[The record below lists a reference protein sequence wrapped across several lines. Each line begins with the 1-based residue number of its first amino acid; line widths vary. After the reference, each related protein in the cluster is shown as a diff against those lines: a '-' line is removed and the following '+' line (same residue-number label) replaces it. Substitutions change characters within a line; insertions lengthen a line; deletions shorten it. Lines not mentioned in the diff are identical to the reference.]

1 VSSRPEVSPVL
12 LVQVPPP
19 PPRIEAA
26 AAPAGGAGP
35 GRIVPLWKRLGIP
48 FWLAVGWIVLVAVLA
63 ITASIL
69 PLQNPDVGN
78 FSALSQG
85 PSAAHWFGTDDL
97 GRDLMSRVIFGSRVS
112 LIVGFA
118 AAFLGTVIGGALG
131 IAAGYLRSATEG
143 VIMLIMDA
151 IISFPSLVML
161 IALTTFLGKNL
172 VNITGA
178 IALVT
183 VPVLARLARGSTL
196 SVAKRPF
203 ILAARSAGATNFRVM
218 WREIVPNV
226 LPPLISLGLVIVA
239 VAIVAEGALSFLGFS
254 IPPPT
259 PTWGNIIASGEND
272 LSTAPQIVFA
282 PAAVMFVTVFAFS
295 IAGDRLRR
303 IGELQSGGI

>member
-1 VSSRPEVSPVL
+1 MSSPPEVSPALAVEL
-12 LVQVPPP
+12 PAPPTP
-19 PPRIEAA
+19 AA
-26 AAPAGGAGP
+26 PAAPAGEAGAE
-35 GRIVPLWKRLGIP
+35 RVVPLWRRLGVP
-48 FWLAVGWIVLVAVLA
+48 FWLATAWIVLIVILA
-63 ITASIL
+63 ATASIL
-69 PLQNPDVGN
+69 PLQNPDYGN
-78 FSALSQG
+78 FSALSLG
-85 PSAAHWFGTDDL
+85 PSGAHWFGTDDL
-97 GRDLMSRVIFGSRVS
+97 GRDLLSRVIFGSRVS
-112 LIVGFA
+112 LIVGLA
-118 AAFLGTVIGGALG
+118 SAFFGTVIGGALG
-131 IAAGYLRSATEG
+131 IAAGYLRGATEA

-172 VNITGA
+172 YDITGA
-178 IALVT
+178 ITLIT
-183 VPVLARLARGSTL
+183 IPVLARLARASTL
-196 SVAKRPF
+196 TVAKRPF
-203 ILAARSAGATNFRVM
+203 VLAARSAGATNLRVM

-226 LPPLISLGLVIVA
+226 LPPLLSLGLVIVA